1 MYNLWYCNNRETY
14 SYNKEL
20 YTYKVA
26 YLSLL
31 YCLSMQR
38 LENPKTSIVY
48 CSAPI
53 YMQHPTLDNSKTY
66 SHPALPYKTKYM
78 LCVMS

>member
-1 MYNLWYCNNRETY
+1 MCIYSIVKIGIY

-26 YLSLL
+26 QYSSS

-38 LENPKTSIVY
+38 PENPKTSIVY
-48 CSAPI
+48 CSAPTYVYI
-53 YMQHPTLDNSKTY
+53 YIY
-66 SHPALPYKTKYM
+66 IYIYIYV
-78 LCVMS
+78 CVCVCV